1 MDSPVERKLT
11 TILSADAVGYS
22 RLMGE
27 DEAATLA
34 TLKAYRAACA
44 ALIDR
49 HRGRIVGTA
58 GDSMLAEF
66 ASVVRAVECAVAM
79 QREIAERNAS
89 LSQARRMHFR
99 IGVNLGDVL
108 VEQDDLYGDGVNIAA
123 RLQALADPGGILISG
138 PVFDQVRDK
147 LSLGFDFLGDQSV
160 KNIAAQVPVYRVQ
173 LGGGAPP
180 ANVSSSDAP
189 PVRGAAATK
198 SADPRWHRF
207 NIIALRWGAILGALL
222 VINLLTWNGDFW
234 FVWPAL
240 AIIVVFALH
249 ASWIFRHRSAK

>member
-1 MDSPVERKLT
+1 
-11 TILSADAVGYS
+11 
-22 RLMGE
+22 
-27 DEAATLA
+27 
-34 TLKAYRAACA
+34 
-44 ALIDR
+44 
-49 HRGRIVGTA
+49 
-58 GDSMLAEF
+58 
-66 ASVVRAVECAVAM
+66 
-79 QREIAERNAS
+79 
-89 LSQARRMHFR
+89 MHFR

-173 LGGGAPP
+173 LGGGGAPP
-180 ANVSSSDAP
+180 ANVSSRDAP
-189 PVRGAAATK
+189 PTRGAAATK

-234 FVWPAL
+234 VVWPAL
-240 AIIVVFALH
+240 AIIVVFLLH
-249 ASWIFRHRSAK
+249 TSWIFRHRR